1 MFPRSDQMQFAMPKI
16 NTRDF
21 SVATRTSSRE
31 NNRQIVLN
39 LIRDRQPISRADL
52 ARCMH
57 VTRGVVGVL
66 VQELIVQGVIC
77 EGATGE
83 PSRGRKANFLH
94 LRTRDRLAIAVDV
107 GFPKTCLMLCDLS
120 GRQLAVETYDT
131 IFPVT
136 EFVRDLAGRIRRI
149 LKIQN
154 SGLACEGIG
163 IVVPGM
169 VNHRTGE
176 ILNAPSLGWQ
186 GVEIRA
192 KLAAATGLP
201 VHVEDSGRAC
211 ALAQLWF
218 EPHEASDDHSFVY
231 ISVSDGVSVGIV
243 VNGELLQGRDDIASE
258 FRHLPLNLDGP
269 NCMCEGT
276 GCWEAYTSNLATLSR
291 YFGWN
296 LSKPGAQAFREKK
309 AQAFTVLD
317 LVARARSG
325 DKKAVAA
332 LQATG
337 RFLGLGL
344 AAIVNVVNP
353 DCIYLAGEI
362 TTAWDL
368 IENSVRDAMSERT
381 LTAAAARTP
390 LRVTSN
396 QDYPRLR
403 GAAAL
408 IAARTFA
415 APRVA

>member
-1 MFPRSDQMQFAMPKI
+1 MQLAMGKI

-21 SVATRTSSRE
+21 SVATGTRSRE

-52 ARCMH
+52 ARYMR
-57 VTRGVVGVL
+57 VTRSVVGVL
-66 VQELIVQGVIC
+66 VQELIAQGVIC

-107 GFPKTCLMLCDLS
+107 RFTKTCLMLCDLS
-120 GRQLAVETYDT
+120 GRQLAVENYDT
-131 IFPVT
+131 IFHVT
-136 EFVRDLAGRIRRI
+136 EFVNDLAARIRRI

-218 EPHEASDDHSFVY
+218 EPHEALDDHSFVY

-243 VNGELLQGRDDIASE
+243 VNGELLHGRDDFASE
-258 FRHLPLNLDGP
+258 FRHLPLNLEGP
-269 NCMCEGT
+269 NICDAP
-276 GCWEAYTSNLATLSR
+276 GCWEPYISNLATLSR
-291 YFGWN
+291 YFGWH
-296 LSKPGAQAFREKK
+296 LSKPGAQTFREKK

-317 LVARARSG
+317 LVARAHSG
-325 DKKAVAA
+325 DKKAVVA

-344 AAIVNVVNP
+344 AAIVKVVNP

-381 LTAAAARTP
+381 LKAAAARTP